1 MNHSPKDSQSLRVV
15 TSDPDHRPELFD
27 LGADDSHQRPG
38 LGAIVPS
45 WLLSLVLHAGLFAV
59 LAVSLPGLRGGIV
72 GDPDGDLRS
81 VGIWVGHSGDGTDG
95 DGGGHGPTHA
105 ATGDTKFVPIDTSA
119 PQALPPATPI
129 TQPPVKNALPDV
141 SASIVPAPIIPAP
154 LMPTPPVAVATGASH
169 APSSVP
175 ASPIIGPGP
184 SPERAG
190 LFQAYSQPRSSDGK
204 PGLAGSGGGRRGSR
218 GTTPFFGIVD
228 VGSRFVYVIDCSGSM
243 YSHDAM
249 GAAKRELLRSLHTL
263 NRFQQFQIVFYDTE
277 QRWLKVPGNV
287 DFRYFAADEKNLRHA
302 AEFSAEIEPNGGT
315 VHLAALELALRLHPD
330 VVFFLTD
337 GGKPG
342 LSPSD
347 LQELKRLDG
356 RRTRIHCV
364 QFRSED
370 DPDAALATDF
380 LRKLADQNDGQYVCR
395 DVSRFDAPSTARKL
409 DRSSGEEH

>member
-1 MNHSPKDSQSLRVV
+1 
-15 TSDPDHRPELFD
+15 
-27 LGADDSHQRPG
+27 
-38 LGAIVPS
+38 
-45 WLLSLVLHAGLFAV
+45 
-59 LAVSLPGLRGGIV
+59 
-72 GDPDGDLRS
+72 
-81 VGIWVGHSGDGTDG
+81 
-95 DGGGHGPTHA
+95 
-105 ATGDTKFVPIDTSA
+105 
-119 PQALPPATPI
+119 
-129 TQPPVKNALPDV
+129 
-141 SASIVPAPIIPAP
+141 
-154 LMPTPPVAVATGASH
+154 
-169 APSSVP
+169 
-175 ASPIIGPGP
+175 
-184 SPERAG
+184 
-190 LFQAYSQPRSSDGK
+190 
-204 PGLAGSGGGRRGSR
+204 
-218 GTTPFFGIVD
+218 
-228 VGSRFVYVIDCSGSM
+228 M

-347 LQELKRLDG
+347 LEELKRLSE

-370 DPDAALATDF
+370 DPTRPGDRLPPQTGRPKRRPIRLPRRLS
-380 LRKLADQNDGQYVCR
+380 LRR
-395 DVSRFDAPSTARKL
+395 PSTARKI